1 MIRMNNKINIQALI
15 EYLFKLITA
24 LICCLFFR
32 PLTPAQNT
40 QLTEDINVYTGFEPR
55 LAEVEKLSSQ
65 PVIQDTFRV
74 VTNLEYSI
82 QSATAQT
89 NYQPD
94 TISAVRMKSEPLSK
108 LHRLYIK
115 AGFGNYLTPYAD
127 VNFMSLRNRKNSY
140 ALRFKHFSSHGNI
153 SYRGNPAVSDNEVFG
168 SYSHIFRSHTL
179 DLNASYQRNVVRYYN
194 YNPILD
200 TLVNEDTARQRYSR
214 VNFDA
219 SFYSTHRTDSI
230 KFNHKIRLN
239 FYHITDRWGTM
250 ENSVVVSAD
259 LNKYT
264 DLFAQEFFGGKIR
277 LQYIQYQ
284 NDSVSSNHAFIGN
297 LAPYMRL
304 GGKWWNLHLG
314 IDFAL
319 GADDSTR
326 FNVYPDVHL
335 RFNIFRNYIIA
346 YAGFTGKYRR
356 NSFLNLSLLNPFIMP
371 TVQLNNMNEFLRISG
386 GVKGS
391 FTSNL
396 TYNAGV
402 HFSIIDNY
410 VYFVNDTISL
420 SQRGFQAVY
429 DQTNLFQVF
438 GELSYNMN
446 EKFWLAAKANYYLY
460 NTKKLDVAWQRP
472 SVDATLSGYF
482 NLRDK
487 IILRTD
493 IYFIGPQKAQEFVY
507 DPTNLSVKERYI
519 YNIPTLVD
527 LNIGAEYRLTKMLS
541 FWVNFNNMAAWR
553 YQRWYGFPT
562 QQFNI
567 IGGLTFGI

>member
-1 MIRMNNKINIQALI
+1 MKNKISIQRIFVYAFRLTAVLI
-15 EYLFKLITA
+15 F
-24 LICCLFFR
+24 CLSIR
-32 PLTPAQNT
+32 PFTTAQNVP
-40 QLTEDINVYTGFEPR
+40 LTEDINVFTGFEPR

-65 PVIQDTFRV
+65 PSIQDTFRV
-74 VTNLEYSI
+74 VTNLEYPI
-82 QSATAQT
+82 QSATAET
-89 NYQPD
+89 KYQPD

-115 AGFGNYLTPYAD
+115 AGLGNYLTPYAD

-140 ALRFKHFSSHGNI
+140 AFRYKHFSSQGNI
-153 SYRGNPAVSDNEVFG
+153 SYRGNPAVSDNEAYG
-168 SYSHIFRSHTL
+168 SYSHVFRSHTL
-179 DLNASYQRNVVRYYN
+179 DLNASYHRNVVRYYN
-194 YNPILD
+194 YNPVLD

-230 KFNHKIRLN
+230 KFNHKINLD
-239 FYHITDRWGTM
+239 FYHMTDRWGTM

-264 DLFAQEFFGGKIR
+264 DLFAQEFFGGKVR
-277 LQYIQYQ
+277 FQYIQYQ
-284 NDSVSSNHAFIGN
+284 NDSVPSTHGFIGD
-297 LAPYMRL
+297 LAPYMRF

-314 IDFAL
+314 VDLTL

-346 YAGFTGKYRR
+346 YGSFTGKYRR
-356 NSFLNLSLLNPFIMP
+356 NSFLNLSRQNPFIMP
-371 TVQLNNMNEFLRISG
+371 TVQLNNMNEFLRITG

-391 FTSNL
+391 FTSNIS
-396 TYNAGV
+396 YNAGF
-402 HFSIIDNY
+402 HFSVIGNY
-410 VYFVNDTISL
+410 AYFVNDTISFH
-420 SQRGFQAVY
+420 QRGFQVVY

-438 GELSYNMN
+438 GELSYNMS

-460 NTKKLDVAWQRP
+460 NTANLDVAWHRP
-472 SVDATLSGYF
+472 SVDATLSGYY

-493 IYFIGPQKAQEFVY
+493 FYFIGPQKAQAFVY
-507 DPTNLSVKERYI
+507 DPANPSVKERYR
-519 YNIPTLVD
+519 YDIPVLVD
-527 LNIGAEYRLTKMLS
+527 FNIGAEYRLTKMLS
-541 FWVNFNNMAAWR
+541 FWINFNNVAALR
-553 YQRWYGFPT
+553 YQRWYGLPT
-562 QQFNI
+562 QQFNV